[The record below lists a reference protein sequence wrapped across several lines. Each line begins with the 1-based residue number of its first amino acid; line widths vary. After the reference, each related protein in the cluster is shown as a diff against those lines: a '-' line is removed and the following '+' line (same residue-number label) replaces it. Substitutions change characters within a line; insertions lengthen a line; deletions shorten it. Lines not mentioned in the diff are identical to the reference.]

1 MDQTSVEHNQDT
13 PGSARLAIVIPATM
27 FGFFYAAML
36 EYALPLYFSAVSEGG
51 QQAYPANAW
60 SVLIKYQIL
69 PFVFTPVFAGLL
81 AHRYGERAVWC
92 GALLGKA
99 IIPPILAF
107 EPSFTTFKWLAVWQG
122 LTGAL
127 LWISGVSLSQMVPAK
142 KKGLAN
148 AMMMMALGFGSIFG
162 SLIGRFLL
170 YQEELVRLLSEQNLR
185 EFFYRLFNFSS
196 MVDKPQIADF
206 QNMFVVLTLTTLVSS
221 LAVGLWSQHPGRFGS
236 DKKLV
241 QWGDVIRDFGRL
253 IRVHRFWA
261 LVVTLCVLGGP
272 LFQASNQF
280 LPYRAEEL
288 GLKNGSQDSGWI
300 WLNLLKTLMWIPG
313 GAAVGL
319 LAGRRAPGLAAVL
332 MLVAFSL
339 ATLGIGISQLPWH
352 LYASVAAFEFIRQLM
367 RWSFSGYVS
376 EHMPSDLRSTAIGL
390 SVTFAGLSSA
400 IYCWVADALWT
411 PDASQM
417 NPSRMPF
424 YSVVVLGLSGA
435 ILLAVYDFR
444 WPIRDEN
451 PTATNL

>member
-1 MDQTSVEHNQDT
+1 M
-13 PGSARLAIVIPATM
+13 
-27 FGFFYAAML
+27 
-36 EYALPLYFSAVSEGG
+36 
-51 QQAYPANAW
+51 
-60 SVLIKYQIL
+60 
-69 PFVFTPVFAGLL
+69 
-81 AHRYGERAVWC
+81 
-92 GALLGKA
+92 
-99 IIPPILAF
+99 
-107 EPSFTTFKWLAVWQG
+107 
-122 LTGAL
+122 
-127 LWISGVSLSQMVPAK
+127 
-142 KKGLAN
+142 
-148 AMMMMALGFGSIFG
+148 
-162 SLIGRFLL
+162 
-170 YQEELVRLLSEQNLR
+170 SEQNLR

-339 ATLGIGISQLPWH
+339 ATLGIGISQLPRH